1 MYIILTSIFFVL
13 GLIIGSFL
21 NVVVCRIGTH
31 KTFGGRSFCMDC
43 NTQIPWYDMFPVA
56 SFCVLKGRCRNCK
69 SSISSMYPIVE
80 FITGLVFVLL
90 FFKFSNLFF
99 IAPIEF
105 ALVYGFYAVIFSLL
119 IVVSVYDLRH
129 KIIPD
134 ILSLS
139 LGILS
144 FASLFLISNGN
155 LLPHIPSLE
164 SFLAGPMMAFPF
176 AFFFFISGGRW
187 MGFGDAKLGLSLGWI
202 LGVSLGLSALAFAF
216 WLGAIVGVILILL
229 KRYGMKSEIPF
240 APFLVFATVI
250 TFLFEINILEVIG
263 SFS

>member
-1 MYIILTSIFFVL
+1 MYILLTSIFFVL

-80 FITGLVFVLL
+80 FITGIVFALL

-105 ALVYGFYAVIFSLL
+105 ALVYAFYAVIFALL

-144 FASLFLISNGN
+144 FVSLFFISGN
-155 LLPHIPSLE
+155 NLVFHIPNFE
-164 SFLAGPMMAFPF
+164 DILAGFIMAFPF

-187 MGFGDAKLGLSLGWI
+187 MGFGDAKLAVSLGWL
-202 LGVSLGLSALAFAF
+202 LGVSLGLSALALSF
-216 WLGAIVGVILILL
+216 WTGAIVGIILIFL
-229 KRYGMKSEIPF
+229 KRYGLKSEIPF
-240 APFLVFATVI
+240 APFLVFATII
-250 TFLFEINILEVIG
+250 TFLFEINILGVIG

>member
-21 NVVVCRIGTH
+21 NVIVCRIGTH

-69 SSISSMYPIVE
+69 SSISAMYPIVE
-80 FITGLVFVLL
+80 FITGIVFALL

-99 IAPIEF
+99 FAPIEF

-119 IVVSVYDLRH
+119 VIVSVYDLRH

-134 ILSLS
+134 ILSLT

-144 FASLFLISNGN
+144 LASLFIISNGQ
-155 LLPHIPSLE
+155 LSFHIPNFSAV
-164 SFLAGPMMAFPF
+164 LAGFVMAFPF
-176 AFFFFISGGRW
+176 AFFFFVSGGRW
-187 MGFGDAKLGLSLGWI
+187 MGFGDAKLAISLGWI
-202 LGVSLGLSALAFAF
+202 LGIALSLNALAISF
-216 WLGAIVGVILILL
+216 WTGAIVGIILIIG
-229 KRYGMKSEIPF
+229 KRYGMKNEIPF
-240 APFLVFATVI
+240 APFLVFATI
-250 TFLFEINILEVIG
+250 LTFIFEFNI
-263 SFS
+263 FSIL

>member
-1 MYIILTSIFFVL
+1 MDLIFVSIFFVL

-56 SFCVLKGRCRNCK
+56 SFCVLRGRCRNCK

-80 FITGLVFVLL
+80 FITGVVFAFL
-90 FFKFSNLFF
+90 FLKFQNLFF
-99 IAPIEF
+99 ANSIEF
-105 ALVYGFYAVIFSLL
+105 ALVYAFYAVIFSLL

-134 ILSLS
+134 ILSLT

-144 FASLFLISNGN
+144 FASLFFITEGHLGW
-155 LLPHIPSLE
+155 HIPGWNA
-164 SFLAGPMMAFPF
+164 FLAGPMLAFPF

-187 MGFGDAKLGLSLGWI
+187 MGFGDAKLAISIGWI
-202 LGVSLGLSALAFAF
+202 LGVSAGLGALVLSF
-216 WLGAIVGVILILL
+216 WTGAIVGIILILA
-229 KRYGMKSEIPF
+229 KHYGMKSEVPF
-240 APFLVFATVI
+240 APFLVFATAV
-250 TFLFEINILEVIG
+250 TFLFGINILEVIG
-263 SFS
+263 AL